1 MNLFRSVF
9 DLFVVHPSSR
19 PRAFAVAVLV
29 MSVALSGCVP
39 NQALRSA
46 GTLPKGVKPSV
57 VLLIKPDVQLSV
69 LTAGGLQEP
78 NAAWT
83 AAGQAHVEQALAELM
98 RKKNAALIPYREPD
112 DDPQKLYSHNQV
124 IKMHSAV
131 GAAILMHKYTP
142 VFALP
147 TKAERFDWTLG
158 TDVRQL
164 KDEFAAD
171 YALFVYMRDSYASS
185 GRVAVIVIGALF
197 GAAVSGGIQVGFS
210 SLVDL
215 RTGEVVWFNRLVSGS
230 GDLRT
235 PEPAR
240 VAVETLLTDLP
251 L

>member
-1 MNLFRSVF
+1 MNLFRGVLDLSV
-9 DLFVVHPSSR
+9 VRSSSR
-19 PRAFAVAVLV
+19 PCAFAVVALV
-29 MSVALSGCVP
+29 MSVALGGCVP
-39 NQALRSA
+39 NQALRSTGSVPA
-46 GTLPKGVKPSV
+46 GVKPSV

-83 AAGQAHVEQALAELM
+83 AAGQANVEQALAEMM

-112 DDPQKLYSHNQV
+112 NDPQKQYSHNQV

-131 GAAILMHKYTP
+131 GAAILMHKYNP

-164 KDEFAAD
+164 KEEFAAD

-185 GRVAVIVIGALF
+185 GRVAVIVIGALL
-197 GAAVSGGIQVGFS
+197 GAAVSGGVQVGFS

-240 VAVETLLTDLP
+240 RAVEILLADLP